1 MQWVRR
7 EGVVG
12 GKEEERDK
20 QARQSDGVANL
31 HDSLRLI
38 VRGQEFIVEEAV
50 KKVSDEYFELALLAL
65 CSDGLSLGA

>member
-12 GKEEERDK
+12 GKEEERD
-20 QARQSDGVANL
+20 QQTRQSYGIANL
-31 HDSLRLI
+31 HDSFSLI

-50 KKVSDEYFELALLAL
+50 KKVPDEYFELALLAL
-65 CSDGLSLGA
+65 RSDGLSLGA